1 MPDSSPGPK
10 MSRGRSGSSPAVEP
24 TSASKALPSAQLA
37 EPVASSEIRACS
49 WLNETQSMLFS
60 VEVMT
65 EIPSIPR
72 RISMNAIPFASQISI
87 SSSFRRREALVIGT
101 SPSQNFLAPSPEPGP
116 STAMATPLFS
126 APNTSACSKTMG
138 NTVED
143 PETRNSPSI
152 SPESATAETAVPV
165 SLVTVSSPP
174 HAAAMSARMV
184 SRVTSTRARRTLV
197 VCMPRTVGIPHLHQG
212 SLE

>member
-1 MPDSSPGPK
+1 M
-10 MSRGRSGSSPAVEP
+10 EP

-37 EPVASSEIRACS
+37 EPVASLGDQGVQLVERNTVDAV
-49 WLNETQSMLFS
+49 LGRGDDRDPVDPAPDFNET
-60 VEVMT
+60 
-65 EIPSIPR
+65 
-72 RISMNAIPFASQISI
+72 IPFASQISI

-126 APNTSACSKTMG
+126 APNTSACSNTMG

-152 SPESATAETAVPV
+152 SP
-165 SLVTVSSPP
+165 
-174 HAAAMSARMV
+174 
-184 SRVTSTRARRTLV
+184 SRQPSKPQYRCRW
-197 VCMPRTVGIPHLHQG
+197 
-212 SLE
+212 